1 MTAPAEE
8 VAPYTSGNPPVR
20 PIINIEAPIYV
31 NIPPGEDHRED
42 IEAILAFLN
51 EYKESPNTLRNY
63 ARECERLL
71 LWAHDQDKTLA
82 DLGREDFDRYLA
94 FLASP
99 APAERWCGP
108 KRRRD
113 SANWRPFVGPLSPAA
128 ISTAL
133 ASIGSMMDYL
143 VATGHLPA
151 NPLAL
156 MRMKH
161 KKMLSGR
168 PAPLTVER
176 FIDPQMW
183 NAVLEALED
192 LPRGTMQGQAHY
204 ERMRFILSLLY
215 LLGPRASELE
225 HGVMGDFREQRGR
238 WWWYVLGKGG
248 KYARVAVP
256 DDMVEALARYRKYLG
271 LSSAPSPDDHT
282 PLLLALN
289 RSAMTARRMN
299 QLLKRIFWSA
309 AVILESSSHIKAEK
323 LRRASAHWGRHTA
336 ITARVDAGMDPR
348 YVQKD
353 ARHSDPRTTALYTH
367 EDDDKRH
374 DDAQKVRFQPRINKK
389 DI

>member
-1 MTAPAEE
+1 MAALAGKESFHLIDRPHIR
-8 VAPYTSGNPPVR
+8 PVIDLNALAFYPR
-20 PIINIEAPIYV
+20 ASTV
-31 NIPPGEDHRED
+31 EDHRND
-42 IEAILAFLN
+42 LAAILTFLN

-71 LWAHDQDKTLA
+71 LWARDQNKTLA
-82 DLGREDFDRYLA
+82 DLGRDDFDSYLG
-94 FLASP
+94 FLTSP
-99 APAERWCGP
+99 APVDRWCGP

-113 SANWRPFVGPLSPAA
+113 SAEWRPFVGPLSSAA

-161 KKMLSGR
+161 KKTLSGR

-183 NAVLEALED
+183 NAVLEALD
-192 LPRGTMQGQAHY
+192 AFPRSTIKGQAHY
-204 ERMRFILSLLY
+204 ERMRFILSFLY

-225 HGVMGDFREQRGR
+225 RGVMGDFQEQRGR

-256 DDMVEALARYRKYLG
+256 DDMVEALVRYRQYLG
-271 LSSAPSPDDHT
+271 LPAAPSPEDRT
-282 PLLLALN
+282 PLLLTLS

-299 QLLKRIFWSA
+299 QLLKKIFWSA
-309 AVILESSSHIKAEK
+309 AVILEPASPIKAEK
-323 LRRASAHWGRHTA
+323 IRRASAHWGRHTA
-336 ITARVDAGMDPR
+336 ITAKVDAGMDPR

-353 ARHSDPRTTALYTH
+353 ARHSDSRTTALYTH
-367 EDDDKRH
+367 EDDNKRH
-374 DDAQKVRFQPRINKK
+374 DDAQKVRINMSIARK
-389 DI
+389 

>member
-1 MTAPAEE
+1 MTTPTKKADLILVGISPIR
-8 VAPYTSGNPPVR
+8 PVLDLDSLAFYADS
-20 PIINIEAPIYV
+20 PTV
-31 NIPPGEDHRED
+31 EDRLYD
-42 IEAILAFLN
+42 LAAILAFLN

-71 LWAHDQDKTLA
+71 LWARDQDKTLA
-82 DLGREDFDRYLA
+82 DLGRDDFDRYLA

-99 APAERWCGP
+99 APADRWCGP

-113 SANWRPFVGPLSPAA
+113 SAEWRPFVGPLSPAA

-143 VATGHLPA
+143 VSTGHLPA

-183 NAVLEALED
+183 NAVLEALEAI
-192 LPRGTMQGQAHY
+192 PRSTIKGQAHY
-204 ERMRFILSLLY
+204 ERMRFILSMLY

-256 DDMVEALARYRKYLG
+256 DDMVAALARYRKYLG
-271 LSSAPSPDDHT
+271 LSAAPSPDDHT

-289 RSAMTARRMN
+289 RSSMTARRMN
-299 QLLKRIFWSA
+299 QLLKKIFWSA
-309 AVILESSSHIKAEK
+309 AVILEPGSAIKADK
-323 LRRASAHWGRHTA
+323 LRKASAHWGRHTA
-336 ITARVDAGMDPR
+336 ITAKVDAGMDPR

-367 EDDDKRH
+367 EEDDKRH
-374 DDAQKVRFQPRINKK
+374 DDAQKVRINMSIRGK
-389 DI
+389 

>member
-1 MTAPAEE
+1 MVVRPHI
-8 VAPYTSGNPPVR
+8 R
-20 PIINIEAPIYV
+20 PIIDLNAFALGSTLST
-31 NIPPGEDHRED
+31 GEVGQDD
-42 IEAILAFLN
+42 LAAILTFLN

-71 LWAHDQDKTLA
+71 LWTKDQDKTLA
-82 DLGREDFDRYLA
+82 DLGREDFDHYLS

-113 SANWRPFVGPLSPAA
+113 SAEWRPFVGPLSPAA

-143 VATGHLPA
+143 VATGYLAA

-183 NAVLEALED
+183 NAVLDTLES
-192 LPRGTMQGQAHY
+192 LPRSTIKGQAHY

-225 HGVMGDFREQRGR
+225 SGVMGDFREQRGR

-248 KYARVAVP
+248 KFARVAVP
-256 DDMVEALARYRKYLG
+256 DDMVEALVRYRKYLG
-271 LSSAPSPDDHT
+271 LSVAPSPEDRT
-282 PLLLALN
+282 PLLLTYG

-299 QLLKRIFWSA
+299 QLLKEIFWSA
-309 AVILESSSHIKAEK
+309 AVILEPVSPIKADK
-323 LRRASAHWGRHTA
+323 IRKASAHWGRHTA
-336 ITARVDAGMDPR
+336 ITAKVDAGMDPR
-348 YVQKD
+348 HVQKD

-374 DDAQKVRFQPRINKK
+374 DDAQKVRIN
-389 DI
+389 IRANRN

>member
-1 MTAPAEE
+1 MSLSADKATANLVKRPHIRPVIDLNALISGAMLSTGKDGQDD
-8 VAPYTSGNPPVR
+8 VA
-20 PIINIEAPIYV
+20 
-31 NIPPGEDHRED
+31 
-42 IEAILAFLN
+42 AILAFLN

-63 ARECERLL
+63 SRECERLL
-71 LWAHDQDKTLA
+71 LWARDQDRTLA
-82 DLGREDFDRYLA
+82 DLGRDDFDRYLD

-113 SANWRPFVGPLSPAA
+113 AAEWRPFVGPLSPAA

-143 VATGHLPA
+143 VVIGHLPA

-176 FIDPQMW
+176 FIDPIMW
-183 NAVLEALED
+183 NAVMEVLEH
-192 LPRGTMQGQAHY
+192 LPRRSIKGQAHY

-225 HGVMGDFREQRGR
+225 SGVMGDFREQRGR

-256 DDMVEALARYRKYLG
+256 DDMVEALVRYRRYLG
-271 LSSAPSPDDHT
+271 MTAAPSADDRT
-282 PLLLALN
+282 PLLLTYA
-289 RSAMTARRMN
+289 RTAMTARRMN
-299 QLLKRIFWSA
+299 QLLKEIFWSA
-309 AVILESSSHIKAEK
+309 AVILEPDHPTKAEK

-336 ITARVDAGMDPR
+336 ITAKVDAGMDPR

-374 DDAQKVRFQPRINKK
+374 DDAQKVKIRP
-389 DI
+389 

>member
-1 MTAPAEE
+1 MSTPAKKATDIL
-8 VAPYTSGNPPVR
+8 VKRPQIRPVIDLNALASGDMLST
-20 PIINIEAPIYV
+20 
-31 NIPPGEDHRED
+31 GKDGQD
-42 IEAILAFLN
+42 DLTAILAFLN
-51 EYKESPNTLRNY
+51 EYKESPNTWRNY

-71 LWAHDQDKTLA
+71 LWAWDQDKTLA
-82 DLGREDFDRYLA
+82 NLVRDDFDRYLN

-99 APAERWCGP
+99 APADRWCGS

-113 SANWRPFVGPLSPAA
+113 SADWRPFVGPLSPAA

-143 VATGHLPA
+143 VVTGHLPA

-168 PAPLTVER
+168 HAPLTVER
-176 FIDPQMW
+176 FIDPIMW
-183 NAVLEALED
+183 NAVMEALEN
-192 LPRGTMQGQAHY
+192 LPKSTIKGQAHY

-225 HGVMGDFREQRGR
+225 SGVMGDFREQRGR

-256 DDMVEALARYRKYLG
+256 DDMVEALARYRRYLG
-271 LSSAPSPDDHT
+271 MTAAPSADDRT
-282 PLLLALN
+282 PLLLTYA
-289 RSAMTARRMN
+289 RTAMTARRMN
-299 QLLKRIFWSA
+299 QLLKDLFWSA
-309 AVILESSSHIKAEK
+309 AVILEPSHPTKAEK

-336 ITARVDAGMDPR
+336 ITAKVDAGMDPR

-374 DDAQKVRFQPRINKK
+374 DDAQKVRIHMRIPNK
-389 DI
+389 

>member
-1 MTAPAEE
+1 MVVRPHI
-8 VAPYTSGNPPVR
+8 R
-20 PIINIEAPIYV
+20 PIIDLNAFELGTTLST
-31 NIPPGEDHRED
+31 GEVRQDD
-42 IEAILAFLN
+42 LAAILTFLN

-82 DLGREDFDRYLA
+82 DLGREDFDRYLG

-99 APAERWCGP
+99 APADRWCGS

-113 SANWRPFVGPLSPAA
+113 SAEWRPFVGPLSPAA

-183 NAVLEALED
+183 NAVLEALEGI
-192 LPRGTMQGQAHY
+192 PRSTIKGQAHY
-204 ERMRFILSLLY
+204 ERMRFILTLLY

-225 HGVMGDFREQRGR
+225 HGVMGDFRELRGR

-248 KYARVAVP
+248 KHARVSVP

-271 LSSAPSPDDHT
+271 LSAAPTPADRT

-289 RSAMTARRMN
+289 RSSMTARRMN
-299 QLLKRIFWSA
+299 QLLKKIFWSA
-309 AVILESSSHIKAEK
+309 AVILEPDSAIKADK
-323 LRRASAHWGRHTA
+323 LRKASAHWGRHTA
-336 ITARVDAGMDPR
+336 ITAKVDAGMDPR

-367 EDDDKRH
+367 EEDDKRH
-374 DDAQKVRFQPRINKK
+374 DDAQKVRINMNIEK
-389 DI
+389 I

>member
-1 MTAPAEE
+1 MTTLEWKE
-8 VAPYTSGNPPVR
+8 SS
-20 PIINIEAPIYV
+20 PIIERPHIRPVIDLNALTLCTYLPT
-31 NIPPGEDHRED
+31 GEDHRED
-42 IEAILAFLN
+42 IAAILTFLN

-71 LWAHDQDKTLA
+71 LWAKDQDKTIA
-82 DLGREDFDRYLA
+82 DLGREDFDRYLS
-94 FLASP
+94 FLTSP
-99 APAERWCGP
+99 APADRWCGP

-113 SANWRPFVGPLSPAA
+113 SVEWRPFVGPLSPAA

-143 VATGHLPA
+143 VATGHLAA

-183 NAVLEALED
+183 NAVMEALEGI
-192 LPRGTMQGQAHY
+192 PRSTIKGQAHY

-225 HGVMGDFREQRGR
+225 SGVMGDFREQRGR

-256 DDMVEALARYRKYLG
+256 DDMVEALVRYRKYLG
-271 LSSAPSPDDHT
+271 LSAAPHPDDRT
-282 PLLLALN
+282 PLLLTYG
-289 RSAMTARRMN
+289 RTAMTARRTN
-299 QLLKRIFWSA
+299 QLLKHLFWSA
-309 AVILESSSHIKAEK
+309 AVILEPASPIKADK
-323 LRRASAHWGRHTA
+323 LRKASAHWGRHSA
-336 ITARVDAGMDPR
+336 ITAKVDAGMDPR

-374 DDAQKVRFQPRINKK
+374 DDAQKVRINMN
-389 DI
+389 IP

>member
-1 MTAPAEE
+1 MVGRPHIR
-8 VAPYTSGNPPVR
+8 PV
-20 PIINIEAPIYV
+20 IDLNAFALGTTLST
-31 NIPPGEDHRED
+31 GEDRHD
-42 IEAILAFLN
+42 DLAAIVTFLN

-71 LWAHDQDKTLA
+71 LWAQDQDKTLA
-82 DLGREDFDRYLA
+82 DLGREDFDIYLN

-99 APAERWCGP
+99 APADRWCGT

-113 SANWRPFVGPLSPAA
+113 SAEWRPFVGPLSPAA

-161 KKMLSGR
+161 KKMLSAR

-183 NAVLEALED
+183 NAVLEALHA
-192 LPRGTMQGQAHY
+192 LPRSTIKGQAHY

-215 LLGPRASELE
+215 LLGPRANEME
-225 HGVMGDFREQRGR
+225 NGVMGDFREQRGR

-256 DDMVEALARYRKYLG
+256 DDMVEALVRYRHYLG
-271 LSSAPSPDDHT
+271 LPAAPSPEDRT
-282 PLLLALN
+282 PLLLTLS

-299 QLLKRIFWSA
+299 QLLKKIFWSA
-309 AVILESSSHIKAEK
+309 AVILEPASPIKAEK

-336 ITARVDAGMDPR
+336 ITAKVDAGMDPR
-348 YVQKD
+348 YIQKD

-367 EDDDKRH
+367 EDDNKRH
-374 DDAQKVRFQPRINKK
+374 DDAQKVRINMSITRKCH
-389 DI
+389 IL